1 MTPEDIIREAIAYT
15 ELVIKQLK
23 DTSIEINRHY
33 KLRKEF
39 PSQILAILKDEVY

>member
-23 DTSIEINRHY
+23 DTSIEINRRY